1 MIGII
6 GSGVSGLTAAISLAR
21 SDKDVVVYTL
31 DKKRSNSYLAQAGI
45 ALPLRD
51 GDSYLS
57 HVLDTLRSS
66 KGLSNYETVWNIITK
81 SSEALDFLL
90 SLDIEFTSFE
100 KEGGHSFPR
109 IFSIKGSTG
118 KYIMEKMIKYA
129 ENLGIKF
136 VKTEVSG
143 LAIKNG
149 ICHGVL
155 IKDDFIPLEAT
166 ILATG
171 GYTALYKF
179 FSGMEDNI
187 GALIGDA
194 ILKGAYASNLEFIQF
209 HPTAHVTEKGV
220 LLISEAVRGAG
231 GKIIDSDGK
240 RFVYELET
248 RDIVSRAI
256 YKKILEGK
264 QVFLDAREIKDF
276 DNRFPDI
283 HAELL
288 SVGINPKEDLIP
300 ITPVAHYSIGG
311 LKVDLFYRSNIKRL
325 YVIGEAAENGF
336 HGANRLASNSL
347 LECVVGGLEVAK
359 TIRRDNPKIEPVKEE
374 FSLYDKNLETLG
386 SLREILW
393 KYCGIIRTERLLV
406 NGIKLL
412 ESLDIDKR
420 IKALALGIMKSAL
433 ERKESR
439 GVHYRSDYPRS
450 NPNFSKRSIYNGKSV
465 IFE

>member
-240 RFVYELET
+240 RFVDELET

-311 LKVDLFYRSNIKRL
+311 LKVDLF
-325 YVIGEAAENGF
+325 
-336 HGANRLASNSL
+336 
-347 LECVVGGLEVAK
+347 
-359 TIRRDNPKIEPVKEE
+359 
-374 FSLYDKNLETLG
+374 
-386 SLREILW
+386 
-393 KYCGIIRTERLLV
+393 
-406 NGIKLL
+406 
-412 ESLDIDKR
+412 
-420 IKALALGIMKSAL
+420 
-433 ERKESR
+433 
-439 GVHYRSDYPRS
+439 
-450 NPNFSKRSIYNGKSV
+450 
-465 IFE
+465 